1 MKKCIILLIR
11 CIVII
16 SMLTLLPGIS
26 YSTGADLDYY
36 NPGEYPVLVQNVPGS
51 VAPVELDIY
60 VPMKPERR
68 YPVVV
73 FQHGFTASIKAYE
86 TILTHLAS
94 CGFVVVAPQMY
105 PPGDFMSGPSPEDE
119 AALGV
124 QIITWLEEN
133 INSVLPKHVYADM
146 SLLGLSGHSRGGQIA
161 YRIALQI
168 TEKVKALAGVDPVD
182 GLEMFGQTLVIT
194 GPLTFHI
201 PCYVLGTGLG
211 PVPPPDTEFD
221 LSCAPEEVGHNHFY
235 QGSPDPSWHVVAT
248 INGHADMIDEDD
260 YVEFCPGGPDR
271 DGMRS
276 LTGGTLAAFFS
287 GVLQGN
293 YQALFVLI
301 DPSTT
306 PVPVEMEMKAEI
318 ADCST
323 LVDVFAMYQTFV
335 NSQANGRDVFSCY
348 QEYRSHK

>member
-26 YSTGADLDYY
+26 YSKGADLDYY

-68 YPVVV
+68 YPVVF
-73 FQHGFTASIKAYE
+73 FQHGFTATIEIYE

-94 CGFVVVAPQMY
+94 YGFIVVAPQMY
-105 PPGDFMSGPSPEDE
+105 PPDAPPSPEDE
-119 AALGV
+119 VALGV
-124 QIITWLEEN
+124 QLISWVEEN
-133 INSVLPKHVYADM
+133 INHLLPKKIKADTE
-146 SLLGLSGHSRGGQIA
+146 SLGLSGHSRGGRTA
-161 YRIALQI
+161 YGMAMSVP
-168 TEKVKALAGVDPVD
+168 EKVKALAGVDPVD
-182 GLEMFGQTLVIT
+182 SLVMFGQTLLIT
-194 GPLTFHI
+194 GPLTFDI
-201 PCYVLGTGLG
+201 PTYVLGTGLG
-211 PVPPPDTEFD
+211 PVPPPDTQFG
-221 LSCAPEEVGHNHFY
+221 LSCAPEDIGHNHFY
-235 QGSPDPSWHVVAT
+235 AASPPPSWHIVAT
-248 INGHADMIDEDD
+248 ENGHTDMVDEED

-271 DGMRS
+271 DGMRA

-287 GVLQGN
+287 AVLRGN
-293 YQALFVLI
+293 YSALAVLT

-306 PVPVEMEMKAEI
+306 PVPVEMEMKADI

-323 LVDVFAMYQTFV
+323 LVDVFATYQAFIHGQV
-335 NSQANGRDVFSCY
+335 NISDIISCY